1 MSKRKLVF
9 TILWLVDILIM
20 VFIILFP
27 KNESVLQSMYFVFL
41 VCIFVVPGLLLLF
54 QCFQRIK
61 YKDGVAGELLI
72 SGVGCSFLMSL
83 TFIKFVSS
91 IKKEFVWQMIFI
103 LLVFVLLEWLLGY
116 ISLSIKDEQN
126 KKLVSCSTAIYSSL
140 VLFYF
145 VAMIMSYDHS
155 IIW

>member
-61 YKDGVAGELLI
+61 YKDGVTGELLI

-126 KKLVSCSTAIYSSL
+126 KKLVSCSTAIYLSL

-145 VAMIMSYDHS
+145 AAMIMSYDHS